1 MDSDPF
7 VAALLRMTRGYAA
20 LLRMTRG
27 YAALLRITRGYA
39 ALLRMTRVVDDLEL
53 STKKSLREKM

>member
-7 VAALLRMTRGYAA
+7 VAALLRM
-20 LLRMTRG
+20 
-27 YAALLRITRGYA
+27 TRGYA